1 MFNIIYRKF
10 LIFFKK
16 VKLLALGRD
25 NITKILGDKFQNI
38 IYRNYQKWAIENN
51 PILKNLT
58 KIQIEKLN
66 DVFKYQN
73 FKAGEILFKKGT
85 PGLAKFY
92 IVLQGSLKYVIKA

>member
-1 MFNIIYRKF
+1 
-10 LIFFKK
+10 

-51 PILKNLT
+51 PSLKYLT
-58 KIQIEKLN
+58 KIQTEKLN

-73 FKAGEILFKKGT
+73 YKTGEVVIKKESLGLPKLF
-85 PGLAKFY
+85 
-92 IVLQGSLKYVIKA
+92 IVLQGFLKYVSIFNE

>member
-1 MFNIIYRKF
+1 M
-10 LIFFKK
+10 
-16 VKLLALGRD
+16 ALGRD

-66 DVFKYQN
+66 DVFKYQS

-85 PGLAKFY
+85 PGLARFY
-92 IVLQGSLKYVIKA
+92 IVLQGSLKYVTKISLKCK